1 MPSKRACTIAGT
13 VGFGLCKTA
22 VSVAYMT
29 AMGSVFSTVG
39 FVSELDFMI
48 PMLVSSILTSAA
60 IVTLVAFRKL
70 STGSLSQAPAVLAL
84 LLGFL
89 LSATGVLSS
98 LPGTVL
104 GALHGVLCG
113 FALTV
118 LNAVWLE
125 LFIAEADSRCAV
137 GQIVGGLAI
146 QCVLSSL
153 LPLLG
158 PLGSSLLSIAAIS
171 LSALLLGWLKKRV
184 SFPANDDLL
193 PRSRTDKL
201 MLAQS
206 YLCLFVLVGVVGILH
221 TAVLGSQS
229 EHLVGDVS
237 MWMPLVAA
245 TIITALVAGLTIRRP
260 DPTAVYKGSLPAM
273 LVILSLLP
281 FLGHALGGL
290 AGLVMITCYDVC
302 GMVFLLFIVDR
313 ARALDVSG
321 YALSSVYFGGS
332 SLFLIIGLGLGGLL
346 RTLSADHG
354 LSLLTLLA
362 FAAIY
367 PLAAALI
374 MVLKKPRASSAVQQA
389 ESAQQQP
396 ADCDEKEVPSA
407 QTVDDMLATGVDDIA
422 ERFGLTKREREI
434 LGYLA
439 RGRSAKYIS
448 DTLVISDNTTWA
460 HIKRIYAKTGVH
472 SKQELMSLV
481 EHQS

>member
-1 MPSKRACTIAGT
+1 MPSKRVRTIAGT
-13 VGFGLCKTA
+13 AGFGLCKTA

-39 FVSELDFMI
+39 FVSEFDFMI
-48 PMLVSSILTSAA
+48 PMLASSFLTSLA
-60 IVTLVAFRKL
+60 IVTLVALRKL
-70 STGSLSQAPAVLAL
+70 NAGALSQAPAVLAL
-84 LLGFL
+84 LLGFA
-89 LSATGVLSS
+89 LSATGALSS
-98 LPGTVL
+98 FSGPIL
-104 GALHGVLCG
+104 GAIHGVLCG
-113 FALTV
+113 FSLTV

-125 LFIAEADSRCAV
+125 LFIAEPDGRCAV
-137 GQIVGGLAI
+137 IQIVGGLAV

-158 PLGSSLLSIAAIS
+158 TMGSCLLSIAAAG
-171 LSALLLGWLKKRV
+171 LSAIILSWLKRFV
-184 SFPANDDLL
+184 SFPASNNCF
-193 PRSRTDKL
+193 PSARTDRL

-245 TIITALVAGLTIRRP
+245 TAITALIAGFTIRQP
-260 DPTAVYKGSLPAM
+260 NPTAVYKGSLPAM

-281 FLGHALGGL
+281 FLGQALGGL
-290 AGLVMITCYDVC
+290 TGLVMITCYDVC
-302 GMVFLLFIVDR
+302 GMIFLLFIVDR

-332 SLFLIIGLGLGGLL
+332 SLFLLIGLGLGGLL
-346 RTLSADHG
+346 HILSADHG
-354 LSLLTLLA
+354 FSLLTLLA

-374 MVLKKPRASSAVQQA
+374 VALKKPRAEEGDTSASQEQQKPALSSS
-389 ESAQQQP
+389 ENGDSPKSADDSLGAGVECI
-396 ADCDEKEVPSA
+396 AD
-407 QTVDDMLATGVDDIA
+407 
-422 ERFGLTKREREI
+422 RYNLTKREREI

-448 DTLVISDNTTWA
+448 ETLVISDNTTWA

-481 EHQS
+481 EESA